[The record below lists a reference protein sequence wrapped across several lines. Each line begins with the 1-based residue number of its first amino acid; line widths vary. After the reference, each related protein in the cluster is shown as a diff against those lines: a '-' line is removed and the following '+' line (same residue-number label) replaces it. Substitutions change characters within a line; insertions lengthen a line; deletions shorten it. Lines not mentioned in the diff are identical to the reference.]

1 MRQASLRIERDLLR
15 ERALHD
21 PRFARVARDLDL
33 ARALGPAGPRMM
45 AVSNVPILVPM
56 NTPDASGNGYP
67 ALTTNNGFSNLRAI
81 IPYFTKSVD
90 GTWLGSFPVPSNY
103 ASGGTVVLTG
113 VANATSGAVRWQ
125 VLCGQ
130 TVNGST
136 ADLTLTA
143 ETAQNITVPG
153 TAKLAFDTTFTLAGT
168 TPAAGTAHP
177 EIFFVQVKR
186 VGSNGGDTLAVD
198 CGLLACTFLYT
209 TT

>member
-1 MRQASLRIERDLLR
+1 VLQALRIERDLLR
-15 ERALHD
+15 ERALRD
-21 PRFARVARDLDL
+21 PRFLRVVDELE
-33 ARALGPAGPRMM
+33 RAQLLGSSGPKMM
-45 AVSNVPILVPM
+45 ALSNVPILVPM
-56 NTPDASGNGYP
+56 NTPDSSGNGYP
-67 ALTTNNGFSNLRAI
+67 DLTTNHGFSNLRAI
-81 IPYFTKSVD
+81 IPWFTKSVD

-103 ASGGTVVLTG
+103 SSGGTVVVTG
-113 VANATSGAVRWQ
+113 VANATAGAVRWQ

-143 ETAQNITVPG
+143 ETAQNVTVPG
-153 TAKLAFDTTFTLAGT
+153 TANQSFDTTFTLAGT
-168 TPAAGTAHP
+168 TPSAGTAHP

-186 VGSNGGDTLAVD
+186 VGTNGGDTLAVD

>member
-1 MRQASLRIERDLLR
+1 MADGLGALR
-15 ERALHD
+15 ERSIHD
-21 PRFARVARDLDL
+21 ARFERVLRELEL
-33 ARALGPAGPRMM
+33 AQMLGSAGPRMM
-45 AVSNVPILVPM
+45 AVSNVPLLVPM

-67 ALTTNNGFSNLRAI
+67 DLTTNHGFANLRAI

-90 GTWLGSFPVPSNY
+90 GTWQGSFPVPSNY

-130 TVNGST
+130 TVNGSS

-143 ETAQNITVPG
+143 ETAQNVTVPG
-153 TAKLAFDTTFTLAGT
+153 TANQAFDTTFTLAGT
-168 TPAAGTAHP
+168 TPTAGGAHP
-177 EIFFVQVKR
+177 ETFVVQVKR
-186 VGSNGGDTLAVD
+186 VGSNAGDTLAVD
-198 CGLLACTFLYT
+198 CGLLAATFLYT